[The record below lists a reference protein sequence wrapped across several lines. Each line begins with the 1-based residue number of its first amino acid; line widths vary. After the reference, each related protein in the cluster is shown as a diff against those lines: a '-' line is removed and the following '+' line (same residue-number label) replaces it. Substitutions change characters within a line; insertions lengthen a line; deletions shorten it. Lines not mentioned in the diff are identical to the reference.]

1 MEAARYPSA
10 TGTNKSLIATFARI
24 ESRVTAA
31 NNSLNNFLIA
41 TKPAFSAARHISILL
56 VVLVALALTAFG
68 QQQTLPPA
76 QPQHKRARAAKPA
89 PATTAQPQDPR
100 AEIIRENNYGVALMN
115 RQHFEDALGKFQR
128 ACILDQDSDIACVNT
143 GIAFLNM
150 QRLEDAQQILE
161 KSAERDPKN
170 PRVWYNLGLLAKAAD
185 QPDPAIEC
193 FQKVSELDPSD
204 ADAQYFLGLMYSQQ
218 QNYDKAIAA
227 FQQAIKLNPYQVSA
241 EFGIA
246 QAYRRKN
253 EAGRAIEHLERFQH
267 LTAEKLGKPIS
278 FIYGEQ
284 GKYSLAELKR
294 PAPEPVPPA
303 VPVQFVNVTPLSGLP
318 SHLATGPAR
327 RGRPNSQEPALKPAN
342 FQEKSSDEQSEPRT
356 LASFLG
362 SGVCI
367 FDYDGDGKPD
377 VFLVNADGKGNAG
390 LFRNLGNGKFV
401 NVTKS
406 AKLEMSGEGMG
417 CAAGDYDNDGK
428 TDLAVSFNGHVALYH
443 NEGKGTFKDVTED
456 AGISTDGLALGL
468 AFIDYDHDGDL
479 DLYVTRFTDFPLE
492 HPEQPFAFPADSATP
507 GNVLWRNNGNGT
519 FTEWTKETGL
529 TGIAPSVGALG
540 SDLNNDR
547 AIDFVVTG
555 WQKPPVAFMNQREG
569 AFRATSPWSTD
580 MPASTAGVVSLD
592 FDKDGW
598 MDLAFTHWAPP
609 GVSLWRNVNGKSF
622 ERVSL
627 PEFEFMRAW
636 GIAVLDYDD
645 DGWIDLVA
653 VGETFSG
660 EGRIELLRNEGPSGF
675 RDVTAETGLD
685 KIVLQ
690 NPRGIV
696 AFDFDGDGSVDL
708 LITQNNLPPMLLKNI
723 GGNHYNW
730 LRLGFRGEHDNKSA
744 IGTKVELSAGALQ
757 QKWEVTGASGYL
769 GQGPTEIVAGLGF
782 EREAEVVRLLWPTGV
797 LQDEMQIP
805 AHKDEQV
812 AEIDRRGSSCPIV
825 FVWNGEKYEFLADMI
840 GPGIVGHWTGPNQR
854 NTPDPDEYFK
864 VSGYQVQPR
873 DGLISF
879 KMLEPMEELDYLDQ
893 TRLLAIDHPE
903 DVEVYPNERFMSE
916 PPFPLFK
923 VIASQDAHPPKGV
936 WDEKARDLLPL
947 LRDRDHKYVTN
958 FPDSPY
964 QGFAGMHTIEIDLGP
979 WDVERPIR
987 LLMDGFTDYFSANS
1001 MYSAWQAGIEP
1012 IPPFVEMLDDSAKWV
1027 RIVNDMGFPAGL
1039 SRTMVVDL
1047 TGKLPPGSRF
1057 IRISTNLKIYWDRI
1071 RVDNSARDIPFTVTE
1086 VPLAA
1091 AKLGFRGYPRVVEG
1105 KPVNDLSY
1113 IYEQVSATGP
1123 YTRQTGNYTR
1133 YGDVTDLVRKIDEMY
1148 VIYGSG
1154 DEVSVDFDPANLPE
1168 LPEGWKRDYF
1178 FYADGFAKDMDFYAA
1193 HGDTVEPLPIHT
1205 LVTYPYP
1212 DGMQYPEDKA
1222 HLEYLLDYNTRGVAG
1237 PVGDSFRF
1245 EYPEPAKK

>member
-1 MEAARYPSA
+1 MYTVEDQNNAVNRTRRAAVSV
-10 TGTNKSLIATFARI
+10 GIA
-24 ESRVTAA
+24 
-31 NNSLNNFLIA
+31 
-41 TKPAFSAARHISILL
+41 
-56 VVLVALALTAFG
+56 VLVLALSTLG
-68 QQQTLPPA
+68 Q
-76 QPQHKRARAAKPA
+76 QPQHKRAHKPKPA
-89 PATTAQPQDPR
+89 ASASESQNPR
-100 AEIIRENNYGVALMN
+100 AELIRENNYGVAMMN

-128 ACILDQDSDIACVNT
+128 ACILDQDTDIGCVNV
-143 GIAFLNM
+143 GIALLNM
-150 QRLEDAQQILE
+150 QRLEDAQQILQ

-170 PRVWYNLGLLAKAAD
+170 PRVWYNLGLLAKAAG
-185 QPDPAIEC
+185 QPDAAIDD
-193 FQKVSELDPSD
+193 FQKAAALDPSD
-204 ADAQYFLGLMYSQQ
+204 ADARYFIGLLYSQQ
-218 QNYDKAIAA
+218 QEYDKAIAA
-227 FQQAIKLNPYQVSA
+227 FQDALKLNPFEVSA
-241 EFGIA
+241 EFGLA
-246 QAYRRKN
+246 QAFRRKN
-253 EAGRAIEHLERFQH
+253 EDGLAIEHLERFQH
-267 LTAEKLGKPIS
+267 LTAEKLGKPMS

-284 GKYSLAELKR
+284 GRYSLAELMR

-318 SHLATGPAR
+318 SQTGARDSRRPRSPAAQ
-327 RGRPNSQEPALKPAN
+327 SPALKPAS
-342 FQEKSSDEQSEPRT
+342 FQQEPSADDAEPRS

-362 SGVCI
+362 SGVCV

-390 LFRNLGNGKFV
+390 LFRNLGSGKFA

-417 CAAGDYDNDGK
+417 CAAGDFDNDGK
-428 TDLAVSFNGHVALYH
+428 PDLAVSFNGHVALYH
-443 NEGKGTFKDVTED
+443 NEGKGTFKDVTD
-456 AGISTDGLALGL
+456 AAGISTDGLALGL
-468 AFIDYDHDGDL
+468 AFLDYDHDGDL
-479 DLYVTRFTDFPLE
+479 DLYVTRFNDFPLDRPQE
-492 HPEQPFAFPADSATP
+492 PFDFPKNVAPP

-519 FTEWTKETGL
+519 FTDWTKETALAG
-529 TGIAPSVGALG
+529 TAPSVGAIG

-555 WQKPPVAFMNQREG
+555 WQKPPVAFINQREG
-569 AFRATSPWSTD
+569 AFRATTPWSTD

-598 MDLAFTHWAPP
+598 MDLAFTHWTPP

-622 ERVSL
+622 ERVAL
-627 PEFEFMRAW
+627 PDFEFMRAW
-636 GIAVLDYDD
+636 GVAAFDYDN

-685 KIVLQ
+685 KIILHD
-690 NPRGIV
+690 PRGVV
-696 AFDFDGDGSVDL
+696 AFDFDGDGAVGL
-708 LITQNNLPPMLLKNI
+708 LITQNSLPPVLLKNI
-723 GGNHYNW
+723 GGNRYNW
-730 LRLGFRGEHDNKSA
+730 LRLGFKGEHDNKTG

-782 EREAEVVRLLWPTGV
+782 EREAEVVRLVWPTGV

-805 AHKDEQV
+805 ALKNEQV

-840 GPGIVGHWTGPNQR
+840 GPGIVGHWTGPNQH

-903 DVEVYPNERFMSE
+903 DVEVYPNERFLSA

-923 VIASQDAHPPKGV
+923 VIASQDAHPPKGA
-936 WDEKARDLLPL
+936 WDDKGHDLLAL
-947 LRDRDHKYVTN
+947 LRDRDRKYVTN
-958 FPDSPY
+958 FPDAPY
-964 QGFAGMHTIEIDLGP
+964 QGFAGMHTIELDLGP
-979 WDVERPIR
+979 WDVDRPIR

-1001 MYSAWQAGIEP
+1001 MYAAWQAGIEP
-1012 IPPFVEMLDDSAKWV
+1012 IPPYVEMLDDSAKWV

-1057 IRISTNLKIYWDRI
+1057 IRITTNLKIYWDRI
-1071 RVDNSARDIPFTVTE
+1071 RVDNSARDIPFKVTE

-1091 AKLGFRGYPRVVEG
+1091 AKLDFRGYPRVVEG
-1105 KPVNDLSY
+1105 NPINDLSY

-1123 YTRQTGNYTR
+1123 YTRQIGNYTR
-1133 YGDVTDLVRKIDEMY
+1133 YGDVTDLVRKTDDKY

-1154 DEVSVDFDPANLPE
+1154 DEVSVDFEPANLPE

-1205 LVTYPYP
+1205 LVPYPYP
-1212 DGMQYPEDKA
+1212 DGTQYPEDKD

-1237 PVGDSFRF
+1237 PAGDSFRF
-1245 EYPEPAKK
+1245 QYSEPPKK